1 MREPPQTDE
10 GWYALH
16 DFRRIDWA
24 AWRDAP
30 ERERDRAIEEGVEYL
45 QRHEDVADADD
56 GASAVFSMVGHK
68 ADLLIIHLRPTLDA
82 LSTAERQFDR
92 TTLGAFTEQSTS
104 YVSVTEVS
112 GYVSDAYFTEGEEEV
127 DAGLKRYI
135 EGKLE
140 PSIPDD
146 QYVSFYPMSR
156 KRGEQ
161 DNWYDLPFERRREM
175 MEEHGE
181 HGREFAGQVK
191 QIVASSVGLDDWEWG
206 VTLFSED
213 PTDLK
218 DIVYEMRYDEASARY
233 SEFGPFYVGRRFPPS
248 DLPAFLAGEDVPAE
262 EDGHAHGEGGGHAH
276 GESDDHA
283 HGESDDHAHGES
295 DDHAH
300 GESDDH
306 AHGESDDHAH
316 GESDDHAHGESD
328 DHAHGEGD
336 DHAHGEG
343 DDHAHGEGGDGHAH
357 AEDEEDDDI
366 RGELEDLNIYAGQP
380 HGEDVY
386 ATVLYSEADAD
397 ELFEEVDGLRSNF
410 DHYDTHELTA
420 VYDALERDRRAVV
433 SIWETASAAD
443 TAAGFL
449 SELPGIV
456 SRAGEESGFGTM
468 GMFYTVKPEHR
479 EDFVEKF
486 ETVGDLLAEMEGH
499 GETDLM
505 INVEDENDMFIASQ
519 WRSKDD
525 AMGFFRSDEFADTV
539 SWGRDVLADRPR
551 HVFLA

>member
-10 GWYALH
+10 GWYVLH

-30 ERERDRAIEEGVEYL
+30 ERERDRAVEEGIDHFE
-45 QRHEDVADADD
+45 RHEAVADADD
-56 GASAVFSMVGHK
+56 GASAVFSVLGHK
-68 ADLLIIHLRPTLDA
+68 ADLMIVHLRPTLDA
-82 LSTAERQFDR
+82 LSTAERRFDR
-92 TTLGAFTEQSTS
+92 TALGAFTEQSTS

-112 GYVSDAYFTEGEEEV
+112 GYVSDDYFAEDEEEV
-127 DAGLKRYI
+127 DTGLRRYI

-140 PSIPDD
+140 PDVPGDT
-146 QYVSFYPMSR
+146 YASFYPMSR

-175 MEEHGE
+175 MQEHGE
-181 HGREFAGQVK
+181 HGREFGGRVK
-191 QIVASSVGLDDWEWG
+191 QIVSSSVGLDDWEWG
-206 VTLFSED
+206 VTLFADD

-233 SEFGPFYVGRRFPPS
+233 SEFGPFYVGRRFPPE
-248 DLPAFLAGEDVPAE
+248 DLPAFLAGETVPAE
-262 EDGHAHGEGGGHAH
+262 AADGHGEDDDHHGGEEHAHGE
-276 GESDDHA
+276 DD
-283 HGESDDHAHGES
+283 
-295 DDHAH
+295 
-300 GESDDH
+300 
-306 AHGESDDHAH
+306 
-316 GESDDHAHGESD
+316 
-328 DHAHGEGD
+328 
-336 DHAHGEG
+336 
-343 DDHAHGEGGDGHAH
+343 GDGHH
-357 AEDEEDDDI
+357 DDGEDDDI
-366 RGELEDLNIYAGQP
+366 RGELEDLDIYAGKP

-386 ATVLYSEADAD
+386 ATVLYSEAGAD
-397 ELFEEVDGLRSNF
+397 GLFEEVDGLRSNF
-410 DHYDTHELTA
+410 DHYDTHVKTA
-420 VYDALERDRRAVV
+420 VYDALDRDRRAVV
-433 SIWETASAAD
+433 SIWDTASAAD

-449 SELPGIV
+449 SELPEIV

-468 GMFYTVKPEHR
+468 GMFYTVKPDYQE
-479 EDFVEKF
+479 EFVEKF
-486 ETVGDLLAEMEGH
+486 ETVGGLLADMEGH

-519 WRSKDD
+519 WRSQED

>member
-30 ERERDRAIEEGVEYL
+30 ERERDRAVEEGVEYL
-45 QRHEDVADADD
+45 ERHEAVDDADD

-68 ADLLIIHLRPTLDA
+68 ADLLVVHLRPTLDA
-82 LSTAERQFDR
+82 LSTAERRFDR
-92 TTLGAFTEQSTS
+92 TALGAFTEQSTS

-112 GYVSDAYFTEGEEEV
+112 GYVSDAYFAEDEEEV
-127 DAGLKRYI
+127 DTGLKRYI

-140 PSIPDD
+140 PEIPAD

-181 HGREFAGQVK
+181 HGREFGGRVK

-248 DLPAFLAGEDVPAE
+248 DLPAFLAGESVPTG
-262 EDGHAHGEGGGHAH
+262 EDEGEGHAHAHGDGDDHAGEGDHHDDA
-276 GESDDHA
+276 DDHA
-283 HGESDDHAHGES
+283 H
-295 DDHAH
+295 
-300 GESDDH
+300 
-306 AHGESDDHAH
+306 
-316 GESDDHAHGESD
+316 
-328 DHAHGEGD
+328 
-336 DHAHGEG
+336 
-343 DDHAHGEGGDGHAH
+343 
-357 AEDEEDDDI
+357 DDDADEDGI
-366 RGELEDLNIYAGQP
+366 RGELEDLDIYAGKP

-386 ATVLYSEADAD
+386 ATVLYSEAGAD
-397 ELFEEVDGLRSNF
+397 GLFEEVDGLRSNF
-410 DHYDTHELTA
+410 DHYDTHVKTA
-420 VYDALERDRRAVV
+420 VYDALDRDRRAVV
-433 SIWETASAAD
+433 SIWDTASAAD

-486 ETVGDLLAEMEGH
+486 ETVGGLLDDMAGH

-505 INVEDENDMFIASQ
+505 VNLEDENDMFIASQ

-525 AMGFFRSDEFADTV
+525 AMGFFRSDEFSETV

>member
-30 ERERDRAIEEGVEYL
+30 DRERESAIEEGVDYL
-45 QRHEDVADADD
+45 DAHEAVEDAED
-56 GASAVFSMVGHK
+56 GVSAVFAMVGHK
-68 ADLLIIHLRPTLDA
+68 ADLMIVHLRPTLDA
-82 LSTAERQFDR
+82 LSTAERGFDR
-92 TTLGAFTEQSTS
+92 TALGAFTEQSTS

-112 GYVSDAYFTEGEEEV
+112 GYVSDAYFTEGEEET
-127 DAGLKRYI
+127 DEGLKRYI

-140 PSIPDD
+140 PDIPED
-146 QYVSFYPMSR
+146 QYACFYPMSR
-156 KRGEQ
+156 TLGGE
-161 DNWYDLPFERRREM
+161 DSWYDLPYERRQEM
-175 MEEHGE
+175 MEEHGR
-181 HGREFAGQVK
+181 HGREFGGRVK
-191 QIVASSVGLDDWEWG
+191 QIVCSSVGLDDWEWG
-206 VTLFSED
+206 VTLFSEE

-218 DIVYEMRYDEASARY
+218 DIVYELRYDEASARY

-248 DLPAFLAGEDVPAE
+248 DLPAFLAGESVPTDDA
-262 EDGHAHGEGGGHAH
+262 HAHGGDGDDAHDEADEGHH
-276 GESDDHA
+276 G
-283 HGESDDHAHGES
+283 
-295 DDHAH
+295 
-300 GESDDH
+300 
-306 AHGESDDHAH
+306 
-316 GESDDHAHGESD
+316 
-328 DHAHGEGD
+328 GEGD
-336 DHAHGEG
+336 DAH
-343 DDHAHGEGGDGHAH
+343 
-357 AEDEEDDDI
+357 DEADADDI
-366 RGELEDLNIYAGQP
+366 RGELEELDIYAGKP

-397 ELFEEVDGLRSNF
+397 ELFDEVDGLRSNF
-410 DHYDTHELTA
+410 DHYDTHVKTA

-433 SIWETASAAD
+433 SIWDTASAAD

-468 GMFYTVKPEHR
+468 GMFYTVKPDYR

-486 ETVGDLLAEMEGH
+486 ETVGGVLADMEGH

-505 INVEDENDMFIASQ
+505 VNLEDENDMFIASQ

-525 AMGFFRSDEFADTV
+525 AMSFFRSDAFTDTV